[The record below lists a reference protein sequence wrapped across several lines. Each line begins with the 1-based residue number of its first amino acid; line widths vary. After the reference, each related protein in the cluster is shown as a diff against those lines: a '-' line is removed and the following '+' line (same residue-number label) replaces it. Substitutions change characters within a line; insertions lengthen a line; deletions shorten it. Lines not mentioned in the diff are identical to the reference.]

1 MNYFKKT
8 WFYTLALS
16 SILLTGGITASTT
29 HAQRVVNINP
39 ALNGSNVSP
48 ETSISGVFDTSEG
61 IPVNSQSVKIYL
73 NEQNVTNQSTITE
86 NFFSYKPARPLPA
99 GTHVVK
105 IEYQN
110 TQGQNRVVSW
120 SFTVPKT
127 PADLEISSITHN
139 ATKPLG
145 KGATFLATIKG
156 TAGATAK
163 VLLVEDDQRLV
174 QIPAEEVSQG
184 VYVATHNVN
193 SQSPTNEG
201 IVIGRLQKNN
211 QTIYDA
217 ASQGFA
223 FNNQVNSTEAPQV
236 GVGANRSLQPVF
248 TNYQNGDKISTTGFI
263 LQGET
268 QPNATV
274 EIEVSSKL
282 PVIGGII
289 SVDLG
294 GETFFEQKVTAD
306 SQGNFQLSVPAPGG
320 LTPGM
325 KYTVRAIASNQGQK
339 SQPVQLTLVQQ

>member
-1 MNYFKKT
+1 MKFFQKT

-16 SILLTGGITASTT
+16 SILLTGGIIAPTT
-29 HAQRVVNINP
+29 YAQRVVNINP
-39 ALNGSNVSP
+39 ALNSSNVSP

-61 IPVNSQSVKIYL
+61 IPVDSQSVKIYL

-86 NFFSYKPARPLPA
+86 NFFSYKPARPLPS

-110 TQGQNRVVSW
+110 TQGQNKVVSW
-120 SFTVPKT
+120 NFTVQTAPT
-127 PADLEISSITHN
+127 DLEISSITHN

-145 KGATFLATIKG
+145 KESTFLATIKG
-156 TAGATAK
+156 TAGASAK
-163 VLLVEDDQRLV
+163 VLLVEDGQRLI
-174 QIPAEEVSQG
+174 QIPAEEVSEG
-184 VYVATHNVN
+184 VYIATYNFN
-193 SQSPTNEG
+193 TKSPTHEG

-211 QTIYDA
+211 QTIYGA
-217 ASQGFA
+217 AAQGFA
-223 FNNQVNSTEAPQV
+223 VNNQLNSTEAPQV
-236 GVGANRSLQPVF
+236 GGGNNRSLRPVF
-248 TNYQNGDKISTTGFI
+248 TNYQDGDTISTTGFT

-274 EIEVSSKL
+274 EVEVSSKL
-282 PVIGGII
+282 PILGGII

-294 GETFFEQKVTAD
+294 GETFFQQTITAD
-306 SQGNFQLSVPAPGG
+306 SQGNFQISVPAPGG

-325 KYTVRAIASNQGQK
+325 KYIVRAIASNQGQT